1 MMQRYTLKQEG
12 AGWVLKDQEGGVVT
26 TFKSKAEATSGGQLE
41 KAIGKIGGSVR
52 IHKEDGTFE
61 EERTFPRVEDPRSSP
76 G

>member
-1 MMQRYTLKQEG
+1 MLQRYTLKQEG
-12 AGWVLKDQEGGVVT
+12 DGWELKDQEGGVVT

-41 KAIGKIGGSVR
+41 KAIGKIGGTVR

-61 EERTFPRVEDPRSSP
+61 EERTFPRAEDPRERP

>member
-1 MMQRYTLKQEG
+1 MLQRYTLKQEG
-12 AGWVLKDQEGGVVT
+12 DGWALKDQEGGVI

-41 KAIGKIGGSVR
+41 AIGKIGGTVR

-61 EERTFPRVEDPRSSP
+61 EERTYPRSEDPRQSP

>member
-12 AGWVLKDQEGGVVT
+12 DGWVLKDQEGGVVT

-52 IHKEDGTFE
+52 IHK
-61 EERTFPRVEDPRSSP
+61 
-76 G
+76 